1 MTLDPWS
8 GPADP
13 VPTSPRAGP
22 DVPVTDIDRQ
32 RAADLLQ
39 QVCGE
44 GRLTLDD
51 FSSRVGAVW
60 SADTAGELERAT
72 SGIAL
77 PQVGAGGPSSGTL
90 VSILGDQKRVGR
102 WRLPR
107 RLRLFAL
114 LGDWELD
121 LRGALLSRDA
131 VGDGVVDI
139 LHVSLLGDV
148 KIIVPEGVEVE
159 LYGFELLGDRKLEL
173 AAVPITPGAP
183 RVRLRAYGLLGDVIV
198 RSAPS

>member
-8 GPADP
+8 GPAQP
-13 VPTSPRAGP
+13 VPAPPRTGP
-22 DVPVTDIDRQ
+22 DVPVTDVDRQ

-39 QVCGE
+39 RACGE
-44 GRLTLDD
+44 GRLTLDE
-51 FSSRVGAVW
+51 FSTRVGAVW
-60 SADTAGELERAT
+60 SADTAGELEKAT

-77 PQVGAGGPSSGTL
+77 PRVGAGGPSSGTL

-107 RLRLFAL
+107 RLRLFGL

-121 LRGALLSRDA
+121 LRGALLSPDA
-131 VGDGVVDI
+131 VADGVVDI
-139 LHVSLLGDV
+139 LHISLLGDV
-148 KIIVPEGVEVE
+148 KVIVPEGVEVE

-173 AAVPITPGAP
+173 ASVPITPGAP
-183 RVRLRAYGLLGDVIV
+183 RIRLRAYGLLGDVIV